1 MGPPPK
7 DGPDSANRAHSF
19 SAIVA
24 RAASNQ
30 STSSKSTAQPR
41 NWTVFR
47 KPGTKRP
54 QAPDTSIKYRQVLCD
69 TYLVEMILSHLRD
82 NPSAL
87 SKLSR
92 VSPLFHEVALQ
103 FIWSRATIKNL
114 VTCVSDTK
122 NLSRYASFVATMNIP
137 SPQELWPEGS
147 EPRPIFVR
155 LKELSVC
162 GNALRGSSLQAVTP
176 MFNASLEQLHLWART
191 HDQQQELGDHL
202 GRDLLSHISTTC
214 HNLTSLSLESYL
226 RISSADLYTFFR
238 SMGQL
243 KALRLG
249 MEMNSVLSDAIMV
262 EVFSLAHLQ
271 DLSSDLQLDQAFVT
285 ALRDDKDAKEILPC
299 IKTLEINFSEGGG
312 LAPALLLAVI
322 PTVEQLWIT
331 LAHVTEGQNV

>member
-24 RAASNQ
+24 RAASDQ

-54 QAPDTSIKYRQVLCD
+54 QAPDTSIKYRQRSIKAVKSI
-69 TYLVEMILSHLRD
+69 TSGSV
-82 NPSAL
+82 P
-87 SKLSR
+87 
-92 VSPLFHEVALQ
+92 
-103 FIWSRATIKNL
+103 RATF
-114 VTCVSDTK
+114 T
-122 NLSRYASFVATMNIP
+122 
-137 SPQELWPEGS
+137 
-147 EPRPIFVR
+147 R

-162 GNALRGSSLQAVTP
+162 GNALRGSSLQAVAP
-176 MFNASLEQLHLWART
+176 MFNPSLEQLHLWART

-226 RISSADLYTFFR
+226 RLSSADLYTFFR

-249 MEMNSVLSDAIMV
+249 MEMNSKGEGTKNM
-262 EVFSLAHLQ
+262 
-271 DLSSDLQLDQAFVT
+271 T
-285 ALRDDKDAKEILPC
+285 KNALRKL
-299 IKTLEINFSEGGG
+299 
-312 LAPALLLAVI
+312 
-322 PTVEQLWIT
+322 
-331 LAHVTEGQNV
+331 